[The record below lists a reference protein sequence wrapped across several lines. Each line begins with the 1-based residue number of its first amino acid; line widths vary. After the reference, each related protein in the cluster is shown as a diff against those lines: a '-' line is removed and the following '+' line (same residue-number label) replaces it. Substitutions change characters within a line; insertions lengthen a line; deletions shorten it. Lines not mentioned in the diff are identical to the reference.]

1 MPRRSSIATGSLA
14 LFVALTACGGGGGSH
29 TALPS
34 APQNATPL
42 SAPGAFAYGAQALR
56 SATPG
61 AAAKLGT
68 MSVAVLV
75 TPQNAAGLTF
85 YAQQVSDPGSGLYRQ
100 FLGAAEIGARFG
112 ARPSDEAAVASY
124 FQSYGLRVGTWP
136 QHLGLRVA
144 GSQAAMEKAFGT
156 TFISYGTANGTVYG
170 PSSTPHFAKTLPVS
184 AVADLIV
191 APQNLT
197 RQYIAPSAPRGQGN
211 NAVLGYTP
219 QQIASAFDFTG
230 AYNAGLTGAGI
241 NVGIIGTGPVDPA
254 DLAAYKGAFGF
265 GGSGTYTQVA
275 ATAQAAANAGG
286 SPTATPPPVTAP
298 CQGALPSCN
307 PEDAEAQIDTEQV
320 LLAPDASTLFYLAY
334 VPQECADP
342 SYPQNGACGPGETN
356 YGALEGIA
364 ETDDEIQQA
373 IADDSADALSLS
385 YGGGELGQSAY
396 FLDQNGAYSDSA
408 FGPLEF
414 AALASEG
421 IAVFV
426 SSGDSG
432 AQGCARPQIPNHV
445 DSLCV
450 SYPASDKSVVSVG
463 GVTTPLDGAGR
474 FIGPIVGWGSSTNLG
489 GLGGASSGG
498 VSAYVPAPK
507 WQTGAGISGTM
518 RNQPDVSLEGDAV
531 TGVATIVNSSYGFA
545 GSGAYG
551 GTSVAAPEMAAM
563 WALVLQACKLSAS
576 CATAGGAHPYRLGNP
591 AGLFYGIY
599 NTPAAYPTVFYD
611 VTSGSN
617 GVIGCVQDA
626 GGASPC
632 PSPMPTADPGFSAGT
647 GYDQVTG
654 IGVPFARHLIKQI
667 TKV

>member
-1 MPRRSSIATGSLA
+1 MRRRSSLLTGSLA
-14 LFVALTACGGGGGSH
+14 LTFALTACGGGGSH
-29 TALPS
+29 AALP
-34 APQNATPL
+34 AAQTGL
-42 SAPGAFAYGAQALR
+42 SAAASSTFAYGVQALR

-61 AAAKLGT
+61 AAATLGT

-75 TPQNAAGLTF
+75 TPQNAQGLTL
-85 YAQQVSDPGSGLYRQ
+85 YAQQVSEPSSGLYRH
-100 FLGAAEIGARFG
+100 FLSAADIGARYG
-112 ARPSDEAAVASY
+112 ARPSDEAAVAAY
-124 FQSYGLRVGTWP
+124 FQSFGLKVGTWP

-144 GSQAAMEKAFGT
+144 GPQAAMEKAFGT

-170 PSSTPHFAKTLPVS
+170 PSSTPRLARPLPIS

-241 NVGIIGTGPVDPA
+241 SIGIIGTGPVDPA
-254 DLAAYKGAFGF
+254 DLTAYKGAFGF

-275 ATAQAAANAGG
+275 ASAQAAANAGG

-307 PEDAEAQIDTEQV
+307 PEDGEAQIDTEQA
-320 LLAPDASTLFYLAY
+320 LLAPDADTRFYLAY

-342 SYPQNGACGPGETN
+342 SYPQNGACGPNETN

-373 IADDSADALSLS
+373 IADNGADVLSLS
-385 YGGGELGQSAY
+385 FGGGELGQSAY
-396 FLDQNGAYSDSA
+396 FLDQNGNYSDSA

-414 AALASEG
+414 AALAAEG
-421 IAVFV
+421 IATFV

-463 GVTTPLDGAGR
+463 GVTTPLDAAGR
-474 FIGPIVGWGSSTNLG
+474 LIGPIVGWGSSTNLA
-489 GLGGASSGG
+489 GLYGASTGG
-498 VSAYVPAPK
+498 VSAYIPAPA
-507 WQTGAGISGTM
+507 WQTGAGIVGTM
-518 RNQPDVSLEGDAV
+518 RNQPDVALDGDAV
-531 TGVATIVNSSYGFA
+531 TGVATIANSSFGFA

-563 WALVLQACKLSAS
+563 WALVLQACKASAS

-591 AGLFYGIY
+591 APLLYGIY

-611 VTSGSN
+611 VTSGGN

-626 GGASPC
+626 GGSQPC
-632 PSPMPTADPGFSAGT
+632 PSPMPTADPGYSAGT